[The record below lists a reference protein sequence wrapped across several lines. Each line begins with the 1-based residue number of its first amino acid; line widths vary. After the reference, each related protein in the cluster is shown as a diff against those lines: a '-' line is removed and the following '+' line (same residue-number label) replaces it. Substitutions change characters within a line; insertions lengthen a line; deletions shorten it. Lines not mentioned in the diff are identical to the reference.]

1 MRNANE
7 SESAYMTRLAE
18 GAYEKDLEIARA
30 KQDIKTEAQ
39 LAVEAAKQAGR
50 EKLAFEKTLSKV
62 SKGQKTPAS
71 KAIVNLTQDA
81 LDWEEEGTIVDSM
94 IRQNIDKFIEK
105 FKEKYPGK
113 DVVSGFN
120 PEKDIEGINYDKDSG
135 NIKIDFDAKGM
146 DSFFG
151 AFDRDV
157 LSLTQ
162 QEVADILSDE
172 PSQEPTTTTTTQKPA
187 TFDKSKL
194 DAKTLKALEDNI
206 KANPGASEEEVA
218 KAMKLI

>member
-1 MRNANE
+1 
-7 SESAYMTRLAE
+7 
-18 GAYEKDLEIARA
+18 
-30 KQDIKTEAQ
+30 
-39 LAVEAAKQAGR
+39 
-50 EKLAFEKTLSKV
+50 
-62 SKGQKTPAS
+62 
-71 KAIVNLTQDA
+71 
-81 LDWEEEGTIVDSM
+81 M

-120 PEKDIEGINYDKDSG
+120 PEKDIEGINYDKNSG

-162 QEVADILSDE
+162 QEVAEILSDE